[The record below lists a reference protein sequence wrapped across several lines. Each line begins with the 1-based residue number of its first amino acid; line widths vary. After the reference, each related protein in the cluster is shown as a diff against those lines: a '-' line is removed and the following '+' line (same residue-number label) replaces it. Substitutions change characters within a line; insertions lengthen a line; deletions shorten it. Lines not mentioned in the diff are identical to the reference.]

1 MKLFRYDIGNTK
13 NKQMVS
19 ACFFTNIM
27 QQKMRIIT
35 WIDQLKNTQ
44 KTIRLLAVY
53 AMLAY
58 VFLDGVKESRSFDPL
73 RQTKIGLKTR
83 VVRRIRSKITVFD
96 GGERNEFE
104 KSRFHFAFSLSKLL
118 SLHRML
124 HVHLSC
130 NGYHAF
136 NLFFT

>member
-1 MKLFRYDIGNTK
+1 
-13 NKQMVS
+13 
-19 ACFFTNIM
+19 
-27 QQKMRIIT
+27 
-35 WIDQLKNTQ
+35 
-44 KTIRLLAVY
+44 
-53 AMLAY
+53 MLAY

-104 KSRFHFAFSLSKLL
+104 KTRFHFAFSLSKLL

-124 HVHLSC
+124 DVHLSC
-130 NGYHAF
+130 MDIMLSIFSPRKQGWQTKA
-136 NLFFT
+136 